1 MILEYHSQLLK
12 YSIPRNYFTE
22 FKTFS
27 FINYKLLLNGLHY
40 PDLPCNSLIINSN
53 NEIKYLNYNACSIP
67 STLVY
72 LLYEEHY
79 GLKQTVQSHRGRQAI
94 GHSMTYDDKE
104 TMITIRQKILR
115 RLEILY
121 LLALNDNSTCYAENT
136 NVTMFSCSETP
147 PNIFW
152 IGQILHCIQDSYSKV
167 HTLRQSQNQM
177 ELNKEAKIVE
187 VIPKTKTKTSRTI
200 GTRKTTRTTRLL
212 NSLSIHKP
220 SISITLPS
228 ISLSKSITSKIK
240 TKVKSSDLI
249 DQQIKKPY
257 DFDDKLSKKEHFN
270 YTFKLIRYINIH
282 IINSNKFKEEFK
294 DNITVDSISMY
305 IKGVIAQA
313 ADIIDNDKGEFLK
326 IIDNNPN
333 DLFSIFK
340 LMYFFYYQKNRL
352 LSLFGDN
359 CDLLPS
365 HINLNKNTN
374 EDPNYPYITSFY
386 YIPDQQNC
394 EALFHIKNDIR
405 KANISNEK
413 YNVKNCKYILELY
426 KIHIFDTTKSLQEK
440 IREFID
446 YISVNVFPIPEKFHN
461 YTSSQI
467 IREDICLTKS

>member
-1 MILEYHSQLLK
+1 MILEYHTQLLK
-12 YSIPRNYFTE
+12 FSIPRNYFSE

-40 PDLPCNSLIINSN
+40 PDLPCNTLVISSN

-79 GLKQTVQSHRGRQAI
+79 GLKQTVQSHRGRQAV
-94 GHSMTYDDKE
+94 GHSMTYDDTE

-121 LLALNDNSTCYAENT
+121 MLALNDNSTCYAENR
-136 NVTMFSCSETP
+136 NISQFSCLENP

-167 HTLRQSQNQM
+167 HTLRQSQN
-177 ELNKEAKIVE
+177 EKKVIAPYIVDVE
-187 VIPKTKTKTSRTI
+187 VHPKTTGTI
-200 GTRKTTRTTRLL
+200 GTRRTRRTTRLL
-212 NSLSIHKP
+212 NSLS
-220 SISITLPS
+220 LPS
-228 ISLSKSITSKIK
+228 ISLSKSITSQIK
-240 TKVKSSDLI
+240 TKSSDVI
-249 DQQIKKPY
+249 DMKIKKPY
-257 DFDDKLSKKEHFN
+257 DFDDKLSRKEHFN

-294 DNITVDSISMY
+294 DNITSDNIAIY
-305 IKGVIAQA
+305 IKKVINDAS
-313 ADIIDNDKGEFLK
+313 DIDDYDKTEFLK

-340 LMYFFYYQKNRL
+340 LMYFFYHQKNRL
-352 LSLFGDN
+352 LLLFDNN

-365 HINLNKNTN
+365 HINLDKNIN

-394 EALFHIKNDIR
+394 EPLFHIKNDIR

-413 YNVKNCKYILELY
+413 YNIKNCKHILELY
-426 KIHIFDTTKSLQEK
+426 KIHVFDTTKTLQEK
-440 IREFID
+440 IIEFID
-446 YISVNVFPIPEKFHN
+446 YISINVFPIPLKFHH

-467 IREDICLTKS
+467 IKEDICLTKK